1 MISLVEMAGCGTP
14 VRSGNTVEVEDMV
27 ETMVEEVE
35 TVVEEVEAMV
45 EAMVVEVT
53 STTIRAATCFPFR
66 PFLGRTN
73 FGEVEL
79 GAS

>member
-14 VRSGNTVEVEDMV
+14 VRSGNTVEVE
-27 ETMVEEVE
+27 TMVEEVE
-35 TVVEEVEAMV
+35 TMVEAMVVEV